1 MSKKNI
7 ALLGATLVS
16 VIYGLTF
23 TIAKD
28 VMPQYI
34 DAYGFI
40 LLRVGGTTLLFW
52 LFWFFMPKEKIALND
67 FPRIIAAA
75 FFGVAFNMLTFF
87 KGLSLTSPIS
97 AAVIM
102 VSTPMIVLVLSAI
115 IMKEPMKKRMVSGI
129 ILGLI
134 GTAFLILYGKSIGS
148 TTHGG
153 FGNFLVL
160 VNAISYGFYLIIV
173 KKLMEKYNAFTFVKW
188 IYSFG
193 LIMVLPFGWSQL
205 TTAQWILIPT
215 LIYWKIGFVVVVSTF
230 LTYLLNLLTMKE
242 LKPTTVA
249 VFIYLQPLFATI
261 FAISLG
267 KDKLDLVKIVSAIL
281 IFIGVYLVT
290 SSPNSSN
297 KPNKIRR
304 MLPLGLRA
312 NFLLSLTSFRK

>member
-1 MSKKNI
+1 MSKRNL
-7 ALLGATLVS
+7 ALIGATIVS
-16 VIYGLTF
+16 IIYGVTF

-28 VMPQYI
+28 VMPLYI

-40 LLRVGGTTLLFW
+40 LLRAGGSMILFW
-52 LFWFFMPKEKIALND
+52 LVWLFMPKEKIALND

-102 VSTPMIVLVLSAI
+102 VSTPMIVLTLSAL
-115 IMKEPMKKRMVSGI
+115 IMNERMQTRMVFGI

-148 TTHGG
+148 ATNAGL
-153 FGNFLVL
+153 GNFLVL

-173 KKLMEKYNAFTFVKW
+173 KKLMDKYNAFTFVKW
-188 IYSFG
+188 IYLFG
-193 LIMVLPFGWSQL
+193 FIMVLPFGWSQFQ
-205 TTAQWILIPT
+205 TVEWT
-215 LIYWKIGFVVVVSTF
+215 LVPMDICWKIGFVVVFSTF
-230 LTYLLNLLTMKE
+230 LTYLLNLLSMKE

-267 KDKLDLVKIVSAIL
+267 KDELSLVKIGSAIL
-281 IFIGVYLVT
+281 IFVGVYLVT
-290 SSPNSSN
+290 QKKSVQ
-297 KPNKIRR
+297 
-304 MLPLGLRA
+304 
-312 NFLLSLTSFRK
+312 

>member
-1 MSKKNI
+1 MSKRNL
-7 ALLGATLVS
+7 ALIGATIVS
-16 VIYGLTF
+16 IIYGVTF

-28 VMPQYI
+28 VMPLYI

-40 LLRVGGTTLLFW
+40 LLRVGGSMLLFW
-52 LFWFFMPKEKIALND
+52 LAWLFMPKEKIALND

-102 VSTPMIVLVLSAI
+102 VSTPMIVLTLSAL
-115 IMKEPMKKRMVSGI
+115 IMKERMQKRMVFGI

-148 TTHGG
+148 ATNAGL
-153 FGNFLVL
+153 GNFLVL

-173 KKLMEKYNAFTFVKW
+173 KKLMDKYNAFTFVKW
-188 IYSFG
+188 IYLFG
-193 LIMVLPFGWSQL
+193 FIMVLPFGWSQFQTVNWAL
-205 TTAQWILIPT
+205 VPMDIC
-215 LIYWKIGFVVVVSTF
+215 WKIGFVVVFSTF
-230 LTYLLNLLTMKE
+230 LTYLLNLLSMKE

-249 VFIYLQPLFATI
+249 VFIYLQPVFATI

-267 KDKLDLVKIVSAIL
+267 KDELSLVKIGSAVL
-281 IFIGVYLVT
+281 IFVGVYLVT
-290 SSPNSSN
+290 QKKSVQ
-297 KPNKIRR
+297 
-304 MLPLGLRA
+304 
-312 NFLLSLTSFRK
+312 

>member
-1 MSKKNI
+1 MSKRNL
-7 ALLGATLVS
+7 ALIGATLVS
-16 VIYGLTF
+16 IIYGVTF

-28 VMPQYI
+28 VMPLYI

-40 LLRVGGTTLLFW
+40 LLRVGGSVILFW
-52 LFWFFMPKEKIALND
+52 LVWLFMPKEKIEIGD

-102 VSTPMIVLVLSAI
+102 VSTPMIVLTLSAI
-115 IMKEPMKKRMVSGI
+115 IMKERMQKRKVFGI

-134 GTAFLILYGKSIGS
+134 GTAFLILYGKSIG
-148 TTHGG
+148 TATNAGL
-153 FGNFLVL
+153 GNFLVL
-160 VNAISYGFYLIIV
+160 VNAISYGFYLIVV
-173 KKLMEKYNAFTFVKW
+173 KKLMDKYNAFTFVKW
-188 IYSFG
+188 IYLFG
-193 LIMVLPFGWSQL
+193 FLMVLPFGWSQFQ
-205 TTAQWILIPT
+205 AVDWIAVPAAIG
-215 LIYWKIGFVVVVSTF
+215 WKIGFVVIFSTF
-230 LTYLLNLLTMKE
+230 FTYLLNLLSMKE

-267 KDKLDLVKIVSAIL
+267 KDELSLVKIGSAVL

-290 SSPNSSN
+290 MKKN
-297 KPNKIRR
+297 
-304 MLPLGLRA
+304 
-312 NFLLSLTSFRK
+312 